1 MEMTKCYLVGDY
13 LGTRA
18 KAAVRFDSRAEA
30 VIMMPLF
37 ERMGII
43 TDAEIKIETDVPL
56 TSYLFD
62 ILNKAM
68 R

>member
-1 MEMTKCYLVGDY
+1 MERTKCYLVGGY

-18 KAAVRFDSRAEA
+18 KAAVKFDSHTEA
-30 VIMMPLF
+30 AIMLPLF

-56 TSYLFD
+56 TPYLFD
-62 ILNKAM
+62 MLNKAM
-68 R
+68 M